1 MPILE
6 QGLEYGSVTWLLVAL
21 GGAGGSVLRYG
32 VGRMA
37 VAYLGPA
44 TVMGTFMVNVTG
56 SFALGLFMGFALE
69 RPIMPVSLRSLLAIG
84 FLGGYTTFS
93 TFTFESL
100 RLVEDGEL
108 FRAAISVLGNV
119 VLGLAAAYLG
129 ILLGRAVS

>member
-1 MPILE
+1 L
-6 QGLEYGSVTWLLVAL
+6 TWVLVAL

-37 VAYLGPA
+37 VAYLGST
-44 TVMGTFMVNVTG
+44 TVMGTFLVNVTG
-56 SFALGLFMGFALE
+56 SLALGFFMGLALE
-69 RPIMPVSLRSLLAIG
+69 RSIIPVNLRSLLAIG

-93 TFTFESL
+93 TLTFESL

-108 FRAAISVLGNV
+108 FKAALSVLGNV
-119 VLGLAAAYLG
+119 VLGLGAAYLG

>member
-1 MPILE
+1 M
-6 QGLEYGSVTWLLVAL
+6 TWLLVAL

-37 VAYLGPA
+37 VAYLGSA
-44 TVMGTFMVNVTG
+44 TVMGTFLVNVTG
-56 SFALGLFMGFALE
+56 SLALGFFMGLALE
-69 RPIMPVSLRSLLAIG
+69 RSIIPVNLRSLLAIG

-93 TFTFESL
+93 TLTFESL

-108 FRAAISVLGNV
+108 FKAALSVLGHV
-119 VLGLAAAYLG
+119 VLGLGAAYLG

>member
-1 MPILE
+1 
-6 QGLEYGSVTWLLVAL
+6 VTWLLVAL
-21 GGAGGSVLRYG
+21 GGAGGSVLRYA

-44 TVMGTFMVNVTG
+44 TVMGTFTVNLTG
-56 SFALGLFMGFALE
+56 SFALGLFMGLALE
-69 RPIMPVSLRSLLAIG
+69 RNIMPVNLRSLLAIG

-93 TFTFESL
+93 TFAFESL
-100 RLVEDGEL
+100 RLFEDGEL

-119 VLGLAAAYLG
+119 ALGLFAAYLG

>member
-1 MPILE
+1 L
-6 QGLEYGSVTWLLVAL
+6 TWVLVAL

-37 VAYLGPA
+37 VAYLGST
-44 TVMGTFMVNVTG
+44 TVMGTFLVNVTG
-56 SFALGLFMGFALE
+56 SLALGFFMGLALE
-69 RPIMPVSLRSLLAIG
+69 RSIIPVNLRSLLAIG

-108 FRAAISVLGNV
+108 FKAALSVLGNV
-119 VLGLAAAYLG
+119 VLGLGAAYLG

>member
-1 MPILE
+1 M
-6 QGLEYGSVTWLLVAL
+6 VTWLLVAL

-32 VGRMA
+32 VGRIA

-44 TVMGTFMVNVTG
+44 TVMGTFAVNVTG
-56 SFALGLFMGFALE
+56 SFALGFFMGLALE
-69 RPIMPVSLRSLLAIG
+69 RNIISVNLRSLLAVG

-100 RLVEDGEL
+100 RLVADGEL
-108 FRAAISVLGNV
+108 LRAAISVLGNV

>member
-1 MPILE
+1 M
-6 QGLEYGSVTWLLVAL
+6 TWLLVAL

-37 VAYLGPA
+37 VAYLGPT
-44 TVMGTFMVNVTG
+44 TVMGTFLVNVTG
-56 SFALGLFMGFALE
+56 SLALGFFMGLALE
-69 RPIMPVSLRSLLAIG
+69 RSIIPVNLRNLLTIG

-108 FRAAISVLGNV
+108 FKAALSVLGNV
-119 VLGLAAAYLG
+119 VLGLGAAYLG

>member
-1 MPILE
+1 L
-6 QGLEYGSVTWLLVAL
+6 TWLLVAL

-37 VAYLGPA
+37 VAYLGPT
-44 TVMGTFMVNVTG
+44 TVMGTFLVNVTG
-56 SFALGLFMGFALE
+56 SLALGFFMGLALE
-69 RPIMPVSLRSLLAIG
+69 RSIIPVNLRNLLAIG

-108 FRAAISVLGNV
+108 FKAALSVLGNV
-119 VLGLAAAYLG
+119 VLGLGAAYLG

>member
-1 MPILE
+1 M
-6 QGLEYGSVTWLLVAL
+6 TWLLVAL

-37 VAYLGPA
+37 VAYLGPT
-44 TVMGTFMVNVTG
+44 TVMGTFLVNVTG
-56 SFALGLFMGFALE
+56 SLALGFFMGLALE
-69 RPIMPVSLRSLLAIG
+69 RSIISVNLRSLLAIG

-108 FRAAISVLGNV
+108 FKAVVSVLGNV
-119 VLGLAAAYLG
+119 VLGLCAAYLG

>member
-1 MPILE
+1 M
-6 QGLEYGSVTWLLVAL
+6 TWLLVAL

-37 VAYLGPA
+37 VAYLGST
-44 TVMGTFMVNVTG
+44 TVMGTFLVNVTG
-56 SFALGLFMGFALE
+56 SLALGFFMGLALE
-69 RPIMPVSLRSLLAIG
+69 RSIIPVNLRSLLAIG

-93 TFTFESL
+93 TLTFESL

-108 FRAAISVLGNV
+108 FKAALSVLGNV
-119 VLGLAAAYLG
+119 VLGLGAAYLG

>member
-1 MPILE
+1 M
-6 QGLEYGSVTWLLVAL
+6 TWLLIAL

-44 TVMGTFMVNVTG
+44 TVMGTFTVNVTG
-56 SFALGLFMGFALE
+56 SFALGLFMGLAME
-69 RPIMPVSLRSLLAIG
+69 RTIISVNLRSLVAIG

-119 VLGLAAAYLG
+119 VLGLAVAYLG

>member
-1 MPILE
+1 M
-6 QGLEYGSVTWLLVAL
+6 
-21 GGAGGSVLRYG
+21 RYG

-37 VAYLGPA
+37 VAYLGPT
-44 TVMGTFMVNVTG
+44 TVMGTFLVNVTG
-56 SFALGLFMGFALE
+56 SLALGFFMGLALE
-69 RPIMPVSLRSLLAIG
+69 RSIIPVNLRSLLAIG

-108 FRAAISVLGNV
+108 FKAALSVLGNV
-119 VLGLAAAYLG
+119 VLGLGAAYLG

>member
-1 MPILE
+1 M
-6 QGLEYGSVTWLLVAL
+6 TWVLVAL

-37 VAYLGPA
+37 VAYLGST
-44 TVMGTFMVNVTG
+44 TVMGTFLVNVTG
-56 SFALGLFMGFALE
+56 SLALGFFMGLALE
-69 RPIMPVSLRSLLAIG
+69 RSIIPVNLRSLLAIG
-84 FLGGYTTFS
+84 LLGGYTTFS

-108 FRAAISVLGNV
+108 FKAALSVLGNV
-119 VLGLAAAYLG
+119 VLGLGAAYLG

>member
-1 MPILE
+1 M
-6 QGLEYGSVTWLLVAL
+6 TWVLVAL

-37 VAYLGPA
+37 VAYLGST
-44 TVMGTFMVNVTG
+44 TVMGTFLVNVTG
-56 SFALGLFMGFALE
+56 SLALGFFMGLALE
-69 RPIMPVSLRSLLAIG
+69 RSIIPVNLRSLLAIG

-93 TFTFESL
+93 TLTFESL

-108 FRAAISVLGNV
+108 FKAALSVLGNV
-119 VLGLAAAYLG
+119 VLGLGAAYLG

>member
-1 MPILE
+1 M
-6 QGLEYGSVTWLLVAL
+6 TWLLVAL

-44 TVMGTFMVNVTG
+44 TVMGTFAVNVTG
-56 SFALGLFMGFALE
+56 SFALGLLMGLALE
-69 RPIMPVSLRSLLAIG
+69 RTVMPVNLRSLLAVG

-93 TFTFESL
+93 TFTFETL
-100 RLVEDGEL
+100 RLVDDGQL

-129 ILLGRAVS
+129 IGLGRAVS

>member
-1 MPILE
+1 M
-6 QGLEYGSVTWLLVAL
+6 TWLLVAM

-37 VAYLGPA
+37 VAYLGPS
-44 TVMGTFMVNVTG
+44 TVMATFMVNLTG
-56 SFALGLFMGFALE
+56 SLALGFFMGLALE
-69 RPIMPVSLRSLLAIG
+69 RTIVPVNLRSLLAIG

-93 TFTFESL
+93 TFTFESI

-108 FRAAISVLGNV
+108 FRAAVSVLGNV
-119 VLGLAAAYLG
+119 VLGLVAAYLG

>member
-1 MPILE
+1 M
-6 QGLEYGSVTWLLVAL
+6 TWLLVAL

-37 VAYLGPA
+37 VAYLGPT
-44 TVMGTFMVNVTG
+44 TVMGTFLVNVTG
-56 SFALGLFMGFALE
+56 SLALGFFMGLALE
-69 RPIMPVSLRSLLAIG
+69 RSIIPVNLRSLLAIG

-108 FRAAISVLGNV
+108 FKAVFSVLGNV
-119 VLGLAAAYLG
+119 VLGLGAAYLG